1 MELVGRRASQH
12 RLRRLAHENVT
23 ARTCRCLTPA
33 EACTEAHCGPAG
45 GNPRFGQCSPN
56 DQRPIETCAT
66 PGPGT
71 QRSRAGASPGSTLSR
86 SVLARLTSRALL
98 EPWATARARFGHMA
112 CYAKGPFPS
121 GEGPELRKLVA
132 GA

>member
-56 DQRPIETCAT
+56 DQGPIETCAT

-71 QRSRAGASPGSTLSR
+71 QRSRAGASPGFYAVSLRACPSHQ
-86 SVLARLTSRALL
+86 SGPSRALGDRPGPAL
-98 EPWATARARFGHMA
+98 VTWLVTPRALSYREKALSCGN
-112 CYAKGPFPS
+112 
-121 GEGPELRKLVA
+121 
-132 GA
+132 